1 MKKNNMRIKENIT
14 IFDQA
19 NAIEKIVSSC
29 FTNNIYTPYYRN
41 RGEVIAIIMNFIDGV
56 EFEEK
61 EDVYN
66 AYLEDDE
73 LQNLV
78 INTKHATDWQFIEAM
93 VDDKLAFMK
102 DVIVHSHPD
111 LDKIVN
117 AANVIIDS
125 LENFSKLKIAD
136 LSEEN
141 IKDAVTV
148 IHRLADSGIELNQDT
163 ITTIVKDAANFD
175 LGKAAEEIIDEKNKQ
190 LREKD
195 KQIANFKKYKDLHD
209 ARNVVSDNNH

>member
-1 MKKNNMRIKENIT
+1 
-14 IFDQA
+14 
-19 NAIEKIVSSC
+19 
-29 FTNNIYTPYYRN
+29 
-41 RGEVIAIIMNFIDGV
+41 
-56 EFEEK
+56 
-61 EDVYN
+61 
-66 AYLEDDE
+66 
-73 LQNLV
+73 
-78 INTKHATDWQFIEAM
+78 M
-93 VDDKLAFMK
+93 VDDKIDFMK

>member
-61 EDVYN
+61 ENVYN

-93 VDDKLAFMK
+93 VDDKLDFMK

-141 IKDAVTV
+141 IKDAVTI